1 MVQIENK
8 IAIFNNIVF
17 VDKEKKL
24 ASQIKE
30 AKKNYIASIAAK
42 KEELE
47 KMSEELIN
55 RRKLLAE
62 KSGNELISK
71 VNEANRI
78 ARLHKDDELLDDLLI
93 ALEEKAKSYIKTDTY
108 KKEFLHDLED
118 NLKTLDPGAYNIFV
132 TNRDFKVLSKE
143 IEKIGKKYDIQVKF
157 NDLAPSKIGGFV
169 IVDDLKTYRIDASLK
184 SRISESRYNIGKFL
198 HFKLKGN
205 GDVE

>member
-8 IAIFNNIVF
+8 VAIFNNIVF

-30 AKKNYIASIAAK
+30 AKKNYVTSIAAK

-71 VNEANRI
+71 INEANRI

-93 ALEEKAKSYIKTDTY
+93 ALEEKAKAYVKTDAY
-108 KKEFLHDLED
+108 KKEFLDDLEK
-118 NLKTLDPGAYNIFV
+118 NLKTLNPGTYHIFI
-132 TNRDFKVLSKE
+132 TKRDFDDLSKK
-143 IEKIGKKYDIQVKF
+143 IQKIGENYDIKLKID
-157 NDLAPSKIGGFV
+157 DLSLANIGGFV

-184 SRISESRYNIGKFL
+184 SRINESRYDIGKFL

-205 GDVE
+205 GDIE